1 MGREKGWDT
10 PRQLPSCRNGEEVQ
24 DTASSGLGV
33 LARSGKAGQG
43 GAGCWAPHAG
53 GGERAARA
61 RAPLCVRIGGW
72 TCFRDPK
79 EVTGDLQEGARGGPS
94 ALLCVRGG
102 PMSLVRGWRE
112 VSPVRRQQII
122 VVVEFISPSSLCFC
136 SRVTCRVLTS
146 GHPHHS
152 PAFSSRPR
160 AVSCPGVPSSHT
172 LQGSPV
178 WGGLTSGYPSRLSS
192 SAAPHS
198 LGTRVGLCTIP
209 FLSCIPGFAVPRVPA
224 SVPNPPPAT

>member
-1 MGREKGWDT
+1 MGREKNAAEMGRRSRT
-10 PRQLPSCRNGEEVQ
+10 RLPPVLGSWR
-24 DTASSGLGV
+24 GLGKQSLPRTRRCGMLGAPRGGRGTRGRGQSPTVCAYPGLDV
-33 LARSGKAGQG
+33 LPGPQG
-43 GAGCWAPHAG
+43 GDRRPPRGRAGRTEC
-53 GGERAARA
+53 
-61 RAPLCVRIGGW
+61 APLRPG
-72 TCFRDPK
+72 
-79 EVTGDLQEGARGGPS
+79 TG
-94 ALLCVRGG
+94 GG

-136 SRVTCRVLTS
+136 SRVTCCVLTS

-160 AVSCPGVPSSHT
+160 AMSCPGVPSSHT

-209 FLSCIPGFAVPRVPA
+209 FLSCILGFAVPRVPA